1 MAMARSSAVSVLQ
14 RKEKTGQAAFRLTQ
28 GLIDSLAALDERIK
42 KEAPDMEFN
51 RNDVVE
57 KALKDAV
64 RAANEGLDEIRTS
77 GGQS

>member
-1 MAMARSSAVSVLQ
+1 MARSSAVSVLQ

-28 GLIDSLAALDERIK
+28 GLIDSLATLDERIK

-64 RAANEGLDEIRTS
+64 KAANEGLDELRTS
-77 GGQS
+77 GRQS